1 MKAFHFST
9 ACTFAFLFF
18 FSLSVNAQWQING
31 TNINNTNSGKV
42 GIGLGNAGL
51 PSYKLHVVGDRI
63 RLAHNSSTTAKTI
76 DMRTDGVAVDIT
88 ANNANLFLGS
98 STGNTII
105 QGFGRKVGIGT
116 DAPAAELHVNGSENN
131 GSTTS
136 ALKIAN
142 GTDAML
148 FDGNEIEGA
157 SGQSLYLQNHHS
169 GNLYLV
175 NGGGRVTIGGNI
187 AGNNKLL
194 VKGFENDGTASS
206 VKIVSGTQVMLMDGN
221 EIDALTDALYLN
233 HNSSQNVFMGTG
245 GGNVRI
251 GSWVNPTSKLDV
263 GGDVRCFN
271 IFTNSDRRYKT
282 GIKTLESALDKVLAM
297 RGTSYDFAA
306 DQLPEDY
313 TAGKQVGFI
322 AQEMQAVMPEL
333 VKTDAEGMM
342 SVNYIGVIPVLV
354 EALKE
359 QNTVIEEKETRIAAL
374 EAKNNELQDRLAR
387 IETAL
392 GIATTERQEAPAA
405 ITASISPNPTAGIVT
420 VSLNNT
426 ASAKSVIVKVLDSTG
441 REIANRNAD
450 GTSSVQFDL
459 SQFPA
464 GVYVAQVVADGKMV
478 SANKVQLVK

>member
-1 MKAFHFST
+1 MKAFNFSALST
-9 ACTFAFLFF
+9 LALCFF
-18 FSLSVNAQWQING
+18 FSLNANAQWQING
-31 TNINNTNSGKV
+31 ANINNTNSGKV
-42 GIGLGNAGL
+42 GIGLGNTGVPA
-51 PSYKLHVVGDRI
+51 YKLHVVGDRI
-63 RLAHNSSTTAKTI
+63 RLGNNTTATAKTI
-76 DMRTDGVAVDIT
+76 DLRTDGTAVDIM

-116 DAPAAELHVNGSENN
+116 GAPAAELHVVGTENN
-131 GSTTS
+131 GTLTST
-136 ALKIAN
+136 LRIAN

-157 SGQSLYLQNHHS
+157 NGQSIYLQNHTA

-175 NGGGRVTIGGNI
+175 NGGGRVAIGGNA
-187 AGNNKLL
+187 AGDNKLL
-194 VKGFENDGTASS
+194 IFGSDNNGTAST
-206 VKIVSGTQVMLMDGN
+206 VKIVSGTQTMLMDGN
-221 EIDALTDALYLN
+221 EIDALTDPLYLN
-233 HNSSQNVFMGTG
+233 HNSSQNVFVGTG

-251 GSWVNPTSKLDV
+251 GSAVTPTSKLDV

-271 IFTNSDRRYKT
+271 LFTNSDRRYKT

-297 RGTSYDFAA
+297 RGTSYDFAT
-306 DQLPEDY
+306 DQIPADY

-322 AQEMQAVMPEL
+322 AQEMQTVMPEL
-333 VKTDAEGMM
+333 VKTDDAGMM
-342 SVNYIGVIPVLV
+342 SVNYIGVVPVLV

-359 QNTVIEEKETRIAAL
+359 QNEIIEEKETRIAAL
-374 EAKNNELQDRLAR
+374 EAKNIELQDRLAR
-387 IETAL
+387 IEAAL
-392 GIATTERQEAPAA
+392 GIAATERQETPAVV
-405 ITASISPNPTAGIVT
+405 TATISPNPTAGIVT

-426 ASAKSVIVKVLDSTG
+426 ASAKSVTVKVLDSTG
-441 REIANRNAD
+441 REIASRSAASE
-450 GTSSVQFDL
+450 SSVQFDL